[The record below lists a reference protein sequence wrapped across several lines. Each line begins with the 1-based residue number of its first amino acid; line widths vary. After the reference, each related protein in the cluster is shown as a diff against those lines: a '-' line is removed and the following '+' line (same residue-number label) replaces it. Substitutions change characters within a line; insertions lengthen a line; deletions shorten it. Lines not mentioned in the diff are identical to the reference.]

1 MAYALGSSLLLLLL
15 GLVTRRLL
23 VDNFGPQITT
33 ASQVVSQLFNFF
45 SIAEFGVG
53 SVISY
58 RLYEQIAAKNEEKI
72 SKYMSMYKWAYRV
85 VGLVIAGLALIG
97 AAALRW
103 IMPDVPAATA
113 YTVYGLNVV
122 STLCSYFLITRRLM
136 YTCTQQGYRCTQIDF
151 CCNVL
156 TSLAKIAVSLW
167 FPNYVLYFSVTIFF
181 NVTANLLIA
190 RRFRKDFPYVHD
202 VKVTVNDFKDL
213 GIFHDLRYFLVHRL
227 SNTIYGSSDTIV
239 TSRLGGSTQTTFLG
253 NYNTISTSATDL
265 GNKVMDSFAA
275 AIGSIVYDKSAAA
288 NDHDKQVFW
297 GMDLFSYLFAS
308 FVATAY
314 FCLFQPFMASWMG
327 EKWLLPLGFV
337 LMFCLNEYVGWNHRM
352 LGSYRA
358 VLGHFEDDQW
368 FMVASATVNL
378 ALSFILFPLFD
389 ITGALI
395 ATVVAHCIMWA
406 GRIRVVFRQYM
417 RGGLGHYLGVQALH
431 LVTLAVC
438 MGGSYALCARMPG
451 GWLAADSRRVN
462 VGWNHRMLGSYRAVL
477 GHFEDDQ
484 WFMVASATVN
494 LALSFILFPL
504 FDITGA
510 LIATVVAHCIMW
522 AGRIRVVFRQYMR
535 GELGHY
541 LGVQALHLVTLAVC
555 MGGSYALCARM
566 PGGWLGLVP
575 RILVVLVVPNALN
588 LAVYGWGKDAA
599 YLRQYAGKVAKK
611 LLKK

>member
-1 MAYALGSSLLLLLL
+1 MRANLAITAHERLTTHTLPSSGPPGHLPPRGKAFVKGTALRTKRTLLNMAYALGSSLLLLLL

-337 LMFCLNEYVGWNHRM
+337 LVFCLNEYVGWNHRM

-431 LVTLAVC
+431 LVTLA
-438 MGGSYALCARMPG
+438 
-451 GWLAADSRRVN
+451 
-462 VGWNHRMLGSYRAVL
+462 
-477 GHFEDDQ
+477 
-484 WFMVASATVN
+484 
-494 LALSFILFPL
+494 I
-504 FDITGA
+504 
-510 LIATVVAHCIMW
+510 
-522 AGRIRVVFRQYMR
+522 
-535 GELGHY
+535 
-541 LGVQALHLVTLAVC
+541 C

-575 RILVVLVVPNALN
+575 RIFVVLVVPNALN
-588 LAVYGWGKDAA
+588 LAVYGWSRDAA